1 MKTYSPTFNTGTRK
15 LYFVVPTSA
24 TKTSTGLQPSMA
36 ITVSIEVCGLMRETA
51 PGLIVA
57 GVQIAHAG
65 AAVKT
70 AKATIEEI
78 DRIFISVPRHMI
90 GVGETI
96 AAALRLAA
104 SLAASL
110 GIAPA

>member
-1 MKTYSPTFNTGTRK
+1 
-15 LYFVVPTSA
+15 
-24 TKTSTGLQPSMA
+24 
-36 ITVSIEVCGLMRETA
+36 MRETA

-78 DRIFISVPRHMI
+78 DRIFISVPRQVI
-90 GVGETI
+90 SVGKAV

-104 SLAASL
+104 SLATRL
-110 GIAPA
+110 EVTPA